1 VTLALTWEE
10 VRARSEV
17 RNGGLNTH
25 RADCYF
31 AFASGRLP
39 CRKHA
44 TPEEGEAIDKLLSVQ
59 LSDHPLLRVVRKYK
73 P

>member
-17 RNGGLNTH
+17 SNGDATCGG
-25 RADCYF
+25 CYS
-31 AFASGRLP
+31 AFASGGPP

-59 LSDHPLLRVVRKYK
+59 LSDHPLLRVVMKYK